1 MSETTENEIKPKIGI
16 TIGDFNGIGIEV
28 IIKTFSDNRILS
40 TCTPVIYGS
49 SKVISYHRKTLNHLE
64 FNFNT
69 IKSIAEASHK
79 KINVLNCWEEDVKVD
94 IGKPSAIAG
103 KYALNALQAA
113 AKDALD
119 KKIDAVVTA
128 PIDKSTIQ
136 GEGFNFKG
144 HTEFFASVC
153 GNTEPVML
161 MMSDRFRVGLITGHI
176 ALRDVPSALTKEKII
191 AKTKIVNDSLRKDFG
206 IRKPRIAML
215 GLNPHAGDNGLLG
228 KEEIEIIAP
237 AAEELNKN
245 GILAFGPYP
254 ADGFFGSSKIKNFD
268 VIMAMYHDQ
277 GLVPFKSLAFTS
289 GINFTAGLPV
299 VRTSPDH
306 GTAYDIAGK
315 NIASEESFREAVYAA
330 CDIVKQRKIT
340 DEITANPLKF
350 SKMSSDR

>member
-1 MSETTENEIKPKIGI
+1 MSEIENEIKPKIGI

-28 IIKTFSDNRILS
+28 IIKTLADNRILS

-49 SKVISYHRKTLNHLE
+49 SKVISYHRKMLNHQE

-69 IKSIAEASHK
+69 IKSADEASHK
-79 KINVLNCWEEDVKVD
+79 KTNVLNCWEEDVKVD
-94 IGKPSAIAG
+94 IGKASTLAG
-103 KYALNALQAA
+103 SYALNALKAA

-119 KKIDAVVTA
+119 KKIDAIVTA
-128 PIDKSTIQ
+128 PIDKNTIQ

-153 GNTEPVML
+153 GNAEPVML
-161 MMSDRFRVGLITGHI
+161 MISNNFRVGLVTGHI
-176 ALRDVPSALTKEKII
+176 ALREVPSALTKEKII
-191 AKTKIVNDSLRKDFG
+191 AKTKLVHESLRRDFG
-206 IRKPRIAML
+206 IRKPRIAVL
-215 GLNPHAGDNGLLG
+215 GLNPHAGDSGLLG
-228 KEEIEIIAP
+228 KEETEIISP
-237 AAEELNKN
+237 AVEELRKMDVM
-245 GILAFGPYP
+245 AFGPYP

-268 VIMAMYHDQ
+268 AIMAMYHDQ

-289 GINFTAGLPV
+289 GINFTAGLPI

-330 CDIVKQRKIT
+330 CDIVKQRLIT
-340 DEITANPLKF
+340 EEITANPLKF
-350 SKMSSDR
+350 SKISSDR